1 MPTSELP
8 PRALEGMTRAQLAR
22 RGRITD
28 AVIELVAESG
38 PDVLQMRDVAARSG
52 ISLGTIYRYF
62 SSKEHLLAAAVA
74 DWQERLTRQV
84 LTEMG
89 SSRANR
95 PADSGAEERVLRY
108 ARRELRAFQRHP
120 HFARLTVAMVA
131 SADPYASEMI
141 ARMHVSSDE
150 AMAALMHDVP
160 AEHAGTIQVAVQA
173 VVLTGLVAWV
183 TDRKTWTDIL
193 SDLER
198 VTRRVFAGI

>member
-22 RGRITD
+22 RARITD

-38 PDVLQMRDVAARSG
+38 PDVLQMRDVSARSG

-74 DWQERLTRQV
+74 DWQERLTDRV
-84 LTEMG
+84 LAEMG
-89 SSRANR
+89 SNRGGRRA
-95 PADSGAEERVLRY
+95 DETAEERVLRY

-120 HFARLTVAMVA
+120 HFARLTVAMVS

-141 ARMHVSSDE
+141 ARMHASSDE
-150 AMAALMHDVP
+150 AMTALMHDVP
-160 AEHAGTIQVAVQA
+160 AEDARTIQVAVQA

-183 TDRKTWTDIL
+183 TDRKTWPEIL
-193 SDLER
+193 ADLER

>member
-1 MPTSELP
+1 
-8 PRALEGMTRAQLAR
+8 MTRAQLAR
-22 RGRITD
+22 RARITD

-74 DWQERLTRQV
+74 DWQERLTHQV
-84 LTEMG
+84 LAEMG

-95 PADSGAEERVLRY
+95 LADSGPEERVLRY

-120 HFARLTVAMVA
+120 HFARLTVAMVS

-160 AEHAGTIQVAVQA
+160 AEQARTIQVAVQA

-183 TDRKTWTDIL
+183 TDRKTWPDVL

-198 VTRRVFAGI
+198 VTHRVFAGI